1 MKKAFDI
8 GKYHSNGKRIGSGAY
23 SNVYKG
29 CDMVTGFP
37 VAIKVVDLYH
47 LTSRE
52 PQKKEKL
59 KTRLKIEIRIA
70 QETDH
75 PNLVK
80 MLDVFERDE
89 NVYLVFEFC
98 EGGDFAQ
105 FLKKRGPLSEE
116 EARFYLKQI
125 VNGMQYLSENNIVHR
140 DLKPPNILLKHDSA
154 SQFKYI
160 LKIADFGF
168 AKQTE
173 PDILSET
180 ICGSPLYMAP
190 ELLNR
195 RPYSPKADLWSLGVI
210 LYEMVTGLQ
219 PIPAKSHLELLQ
231 NITNRKIKIP
241 AYLSKKCK
249 SLLMGL
255 LRKKEEGRITM
266 KELVVHPFL
275 SDEEEL
281 LPRRRHSMA
290 VPPSTKPIQINP
302 LPKTYSCSANMPI
315 PIPELSQLTLQ
326 IESPSPFSPVSFSL
340 EKLRMKQSGS
350 SSSFKL
356 RYIYEKFREIEELFQ
371 LALFT
376 VNASETVYLHFL
388 ILHMFQDLT
397 DIIHVKIEEKK
408 LRPSRKLAKIIQKS
422 MQRYERSYAAIRR
435 IRQDIDTSEKI
446 PSFHEIIIKHVIIL
460 ENQADNPHSILKV
473 SYRALNSAI
482 ILLLLLLN
490 WPESEEEIV
499 NEKNIKKEIMRFQR
513 KKKILRSK
521 GSFSSSSFYLSK

>member
-8 GKYHSNGKRIGSGAY
+8 GRYHSDGRRIGSGAY
-23 SNVYKG
+23 SNVYQG
-29 CDMVTGFP
+29 CDMVTGDP

-59 KTRLKIEIRIA
+59 KTRLKMEIRIA

-75 PNLVK
+75 PNVVK

-105 FLKKRGPLSEE
+105 FLKKRGSLPEE
-116 EARFYLKQI
+116 EAKFYLKQI
-125 VNGMQYLSENNIVHR
+125 VDGMQYLSENNIVHR
-140 DLKPPNILLKHDSA
+140 DLKPPNILLKRQAKTENKSLTR
-154 SQFKYI
+154 YI

-195 RPYSPKADLWSLGVI
+195 CPYSSKADLWSLGVI
-210 LYEMVTGLQ
+210 LYEMITGLQ
-219 PIPAKSHLELLQ
+219 PVPARSHLELIH
-231 NITNRKIKIP
+231 NIKNHRIKIP

-255 LRKKEEGRITM
+255 LRKKEEGRLTM
-266 KELVVHPFL
+266 EELVSHPFL
-275 SDEEEL
+275 LDKEESP
-281 LPRRRHSMA
+281 PRRRHSMN
-290 VPPSTKPIQINP
+290 VPSSTKPIQIRPANSCISN
-302 LPKTYSCSANMPI
+302 TYI
-315 PIPELSQLTLQ
+315 PDLSQLTLQ
-326 IESPSPFSPVSFSL
+326 VESPPPFSPVSFSL
-340 EKLRMKQSGS
+340 DKLRMNQSDS
-350 SSSFKL
+350 PSPFSL
-356 RYIYEKFREIEELFQ
+356 RHVYENFREIEELYHMTFSSSNIGEI
-371 LALFT
+371 A
-376 VNASETVYLHFL
+376 YLYFL
-388 ILHMFQDLT
+388 ILYMLHDLI
-397 DIIHVKIEEKK
+397 DNIREKIEEKK
-408 LRPSRKLAKIIQKS
+408 LKPSRKLAKIVQKS
-422 MQRYERSYAAIRR
+422 IQRYDQSYVAISS
-435 IRQDIDTSEKI
+435 IRMDIDPIQKI
-446 PSFHEIIIKHVIIL
+446 PSFYEIIIRHVITL
-460 ENQADNPHSILKV
+460 ESQADSPQSNTKM

-490 WPESEEEIV
+490 WSDEEKV
-499 NEKNIKKEIMRFQR
+499 NEENIKKEIIRFRR
-513 KKKILRSK
+513 KKKILRNK
-521 GSFSSSSFYLSK
+521 GSFSSSSFYFGK